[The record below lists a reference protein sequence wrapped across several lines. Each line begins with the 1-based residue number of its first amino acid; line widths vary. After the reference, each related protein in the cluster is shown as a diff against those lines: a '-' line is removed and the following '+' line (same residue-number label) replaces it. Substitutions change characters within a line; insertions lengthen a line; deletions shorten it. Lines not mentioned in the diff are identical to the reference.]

1 MLVIDAEGVL
11 ELLHVFLLRE
21 CRLMGLL
28 RVNEGGG
35 LPEPLLKVLPRYL
48 QTLENFAFSHRGFLS
63 PKLLLQLK
71 ELGFDLP
78 LLLMLN

>member
-21 CRLMGLL
+21 CRLMGLF

-35 LPEPLLKVLPRYL
+35 LSEPLLKVLPRYL
-48 QTLENFAFSHRGFLS
+48 QTLEDLALSHRGFLS